1 MDSTLMTRFE
11 YSERRIINNR
21 YRRNRQLKQRLLISA
36 FVLTLF
42 VVLAFIL
49 FSTKSMASNDE
60 ALYKYYK
67 SVQIKSGDTLYD
79 LSLEYVNP
87 TMNDTES
94 FINEVMYI
102 NNLDEDYH
110 LYEGNYIIVPYYD
123 TYAG

>member
-1 MDSTLMTRFE
+1 MNSTLMTRFE

-21 YRRNRQLKQRLLISA
+21 SRRNRQLKQRLLISA
-36 FVLTLF
+36 LVLTLF
-42 VVLAFIL
+42 VFIL

-67 SVQIKSGDTLYD
+67 SVQIQSGDTLYD

-94 FINEVMYI
+94 FIEEVMYI